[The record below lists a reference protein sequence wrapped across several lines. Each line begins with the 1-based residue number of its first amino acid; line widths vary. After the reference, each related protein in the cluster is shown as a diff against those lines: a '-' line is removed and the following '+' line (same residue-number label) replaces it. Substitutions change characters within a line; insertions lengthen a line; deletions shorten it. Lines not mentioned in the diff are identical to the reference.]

1 MPAAKQ
7 AGVPWIGF
15 HTLRHTCASL
25 LFEQGAISLRSPNGS
40 GMPIPAFTLR
50 TYVHLMDEGGGG
62 ALSVDGIGA
71 ASADTLAQCPPQA
84 VKAQTTA

>member
-15 HTLRHTCASL
+15 HRLRHTFASL
-25 LFEQGAISLRSPNGS
+25 LFEQGRNIAQVSKWLGHAD
-40 GMPIPAFTLR
+40 PAFTLR
-50 TYVHLMDEGGGG
+50 TYVHLMDEGVGG

-84 VKAQTTA
+84 VKAQTTV